1 MQIIDFH
8 SHIVPD
14 AFPPD
19 ETGETFW
26 PSIRHLKD
34 GAAEIVISDRVF
46 RKIDCR
52 SWDVAARLEDMAKD
66 GIDVQV
72 LSPMPELLSYWFKP
86 AAGERICAVTNDFIA
101 SMIGAAPDRFRG
113 IGMVPLQDP
122 IRAAAMLS
130 DLRASGMIG
139 VEIGS
144 HVNGVPLG
152 DASLEPFYRAA
163 EAEGLMLMVHA
174 LHPAGVE
181 RIGAAPDMAAA
192 AVFPLETAL
201 AATSLMVNGVMDR
214 HPELKIMLCHGGG
227 ALAAILPRLDHAW
240 RSGLSLA
247 GTMPRLPSDVA
258 RGFYYDTLVY
268 GQGSLSLLLDSA
280 DRDRLLMGTDY
291 PFAVMQSDPV
301 AFLKSAVPDLAMK
314 IAGGAVSLLQ
324 TREPLT

>member
-14 AFPPD
+14 GFPPD
-19 ETGETFW
+19 ESGEASW
-26 PSIRHLKD
+26 PSIRSLND

-46 RKIDCR
+46 RKIDFR
-52 SWDVAARLEDMAKD
+52 SWDVAARLEDMSKD

-72 LSPMPELLSYWFKP
+72 LSPMPELLSYWFEP
-86 AAGERICAVTNDFIA
+86 AAGERICAVTNDFIS
-101 SMIGAAPDRFRG
+101 SMIGTAPDRFRG

-122 IRAAAMLS
+122 IRAAAMLP

-152 DASLEPFYRAA
+152 DASLEPFYSAA
-163 EAEGLMLMVHA
+163 EVEGLMLMVHA

-214 HPELKIMLCHGGG
+214 HPDLKIMLCHGGG

-268 GQGSLSLLLDSA
+268 GQGSLSLLLASA
-280 DRDRLLMGTDY
+280 ERDRLLMGTDY
-291 PFAVMQSDPV
+291 PFAVMQSDPL
-301 AFLKSAVPDLAMK
+301 AFLKSAAPDLAMK
-314 IAGGAVSLLQ
+314 IAGGAASLLQ

>member
-14 AFPPD
+14 GFPPD
-19 ETGETFW
+19 ESGETAW
-26 PSIRHLKD
+26 PGIRHLED
-34 GAAEIVISDRVF
+34 GAADIVIADRVF

-52 SWDVAARLEDMAKD
+52 SWDVAARLEDMSKD
-66 GIDVQV
+66 GVDMQV
-72 LSPMPELLSYWFKP
+72 LSPMPELLSYWFQP
-86 AAGERICAVTNDFIA
+86 SAGERICTVTNDFIA
-101 SMIGAAPDRFRG
+101 SMISAEPDRFRG

-122 IRAAAMLS
+122 VRAAAMMP

-152 DASLEPFYRAA
+152 DASLEPFYDAA

-181 RIGAAPDMAAA
+181 RIGGAPDMAAA

-201 AATSLMVNGVMDR
+201 AATSLMVNGVVDR

-227 ALAAILPRLDHAW
+227 ALPAILPRLDHAW
-240 RSGLSLA
+240 RTGLSLA
-247 GTMPRLPSDVA
+247 GKMSRLPSDIA

-268 GQGSLSLLLDSA
+268 GQGPLSLLLDTA
-280 DRDRLLMGTDY
+280 DRDRLVMGTDY
-291 PFAVMQSDPV
+291 PFAVMQSDPA
-301 AFLKSAVPDLAMK
+301 AFLKAAAPDLAMD
-314 IAGGAVSLLQ
+314 IAGGAAPLMQ
-324 TREPLT
+324 TRESLT

>member
-1 MQIIDFH
+1 MQTIDFH

-14 AFPPD
+14 AFPSN
-19 ETGETFW
+19 ESGETSW
-26 PSIRHLKD
+26 PSIRHLEA

-46 RKIDCR
+46 RKIDAR
-52 SWDVAARLEDMAKD
+52 SWDVAVRLEDMAKD

-72 LSPMPELLSYWFKP
+72 LSPMPELLSYWFEP

-101 SMIGAAPDRFRG
+101 SMIREAPERFRG

-122 IRAAAMLS
+122 DRAAAMLPE
-130 DLRASGMIG
+130 LRAAGMIG

-152 DASLEPFYRAA
+152 DESLETFYDAA
-163 EAEGLMLMVHA
+163 ESEGLMLMVHA
-174 LHPAGVE
+174 LHPVGVE
-181 RIGAAPDMAAA
+181 RIGSAPDMAAA

-201 AATSLMVNGVMDR
+201 AATSLMVNGVLDC
-214 HPELKIMLCHGGG
+214 HPGLKIMLCHGGG

-247 GTMPRLPSDVA
+247 RTMSRLPSDVA

-268 GQGSLSLLLDSA
+268 GQGPLSLLLDTA
-280 DRDRLLMGTDY
+280 EQDRLVMGTDY

-301 AFLKSAVPDLAMK
+301 TFLKSAALDHATK
-314 IAGGAVSLLQ
+314 IAGGAAPLMQ
-324 TREPLT
+324 TRGSLT

>member
-14 AFPPD
+14 GFPPS
-19 ETGETFW
+19 ESGESSW
-26 PSIRHLKD
+26 PSIRHLND

-46 RKIDCR
+46 RKIDFR
-52 SWDVAARLEDMAKD
+52 SWDVAARLEDMSKD
-66 GIDVQV
+66 SIDVQV

-86 AAGERICAVTNDFIA
+86 AAGEQICAVTNEFIA
-101 SMIGAAPDRFRG
+101 SMIGTAPDRFRG

-122 IRAAAMLS
+122 IRAAAMLP
-130 DLRASGMIG
+130 DLRAAGMIG

-152 DASLEPFYRAA
+152 DASLEPFYSAA

-268 GQGSLSLLLDSA
+268 GQGSLSLLLGSA
-280 DRDRLLMGTDY
+280 ERDRLLMGTDY

-301 AFLKSAVPDLAMK
+301 TFLKSAAPDLAMK